1 MRKSLILGLGN
12 ELLRDDRVGL
22 VAARRVAK
30 LAGAKADLALA
41 CVATLDL
48 LPLIAG
54 YEKVVVVDAFR
65 SPDVPP
71 GSALR
76 ATPESL
82 PEGFG
87 TRSYHT
93 CPMRDLL
100 ALGRELGL
108 SMPHEVSIHGLSVDD
123 AETFGRTFTPAV
135 KRAWRDWADGIAQ
148 AEFPSQTASA
158 PPSRCES
165 AAGRDARGGPGSM
178 SSRGFRGLAAACT
191 STA

>member
-1 MRKSLILGLGN
+1 MERSLILGLGN
-12 ELLRDDRVGL
+12 ELLRDDGVGL
-22 VAARRVAK
+22 VAARKVAK
-30 LAGAKADLALA
+30 LAGAGADLALA

-65 SPDVPP
+65 SPEIPP
-71 GSALR
+71 GSAVR

-87 TRSYHT
+87 TRSFHT

-108 SMPHEVSIHGLSVDD
+108 PMPREVSIHGLSVAD
-123 AETFGRTFTPAV
+123 AETFGLTFSPAV
-135 KRAWRDWADGIAQ
+135 KRAWRGWAEDIAR
-148 AEFPSQTASA
+148 AEFP
-158 PPSRCES
+158 
-165 AAGRDARGGPGSM
+165 DH
-178 SSRGFRGLAAACT
+178 T
-191 STA
+191 S